1 MVIILNIKANNPGEI
16 HHFWPF
22 SASKRHVKGT
32 SFKSGFMARLSW
44 GKGHFHQHQ
53 GHNFILDNE
62 RMELMPRLVLYLQNF
77 TATSGAREHFQ
88 GQATVAQSEKRP
100 NFKGKV

>member
-1 MVIILNIKANNPGEI
+1 
-16 HHFWPF
+16 
-22 SASKRHVKGT
+22 
-32 SFKSGFMARLSW
+32 
-44 GKGHFHQHQ
+44 
-53 GHNFILDNE
+53 
-62 RMELMPRLVLYLQNF
+62 MPRLVLYLQNF